1 MHCSVR
7 TKIEILI
14 VLTVNVLILRNLQEQ
29 VKKHSVSKIGL
40 TFNCLIEWIE
50 NSDLKKIANSRPSA
64 SNFKSSSISLEQ
76 FFLTEGYNNFGNKIL
91 T

>member
-50 NSDLKKIANSRPSA
+50 NSDLKKIFSHRRIQQLWQQNPDINSVL
-64 SNFKSSSISLEQ
+64 FYKKL
-76 FFLTEGYNNFGNKIL
+76 Y
-91 T
+91 